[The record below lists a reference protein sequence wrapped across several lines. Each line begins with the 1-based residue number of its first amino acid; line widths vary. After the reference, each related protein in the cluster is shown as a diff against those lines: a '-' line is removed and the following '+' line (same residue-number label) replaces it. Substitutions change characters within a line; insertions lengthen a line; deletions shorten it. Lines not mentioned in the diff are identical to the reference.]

1 MAEPPLRK
9 TTFIGQVNGVR
20 GSRVNVLLRKTRAT
34 LLMVDGVA
42 YRVGQIG
49 SFVRIPLG
57 YTDLYGVCTQAGAD
71 ATGPEDEQDPSLL
84 EPESDPRL
92 GGYRWIEVALF
103 GEATERRFERGVGQF
118 PTVGD
123 EVHLVTGRDLDII
136 YSERGDSNDAI
147 VVGRIAGSDG
157 IPAALHLS
165 ALVTRHASVVGST
178 GAGKS
183 NLVAVVLRALGEGPY
198 ESARVLVVDPHG
210 EYGTA
215 IPDRT
220 QVFSTVAKEPAKRLV
235 IPYWALSFDELMAI
249 TMGPLR
255 DPDAEFLR
263 NRIRDLKVEAAQH
276 LETKPPAQAVTAD
289 SPIPFSLRRL
299 WWELENDERKTFKS
313 PNDQTEETIEDII
326 EEGDIDQLIPP
337 RYPAASGK
345 AIPPH
350 RSKAA
355 RGISRQLELMRSRM
369 TDSLFDF
376 MFGDDNPWCPNQEG
390 EITADLDQL
399 LAEWIG
405 GDKPI
410 TVVDVSSIPAS
421 VLEVVVGTMLSIVY
435 NTLYWG
441 MNSPVGGKR
450 QPLLVVL
457 DEAHRFL
464 HEGADTP
471 ATRSCARIAKEG
483 RKYGVGLVTVTQRPS
498 DIDAAILS
506 QAGTTIALRVT
517 NKADRNAVESTIP
530 DDLGGLTD
538 LLPALRTG
546 EGLVLGEAL
555 QVPSRIRVQKAPERP
570 VGDDPKL
577 PDAWICTRPSS
588 TGYSS
593 VIASWRAQS
602 TAATT
607 EDGKGPNSPT
617 ENSQQ
622 PETTDQTE
630 EQS

>member
-1 MAEPPLRK
+1 MTEPSLRK

-34 LLMVDGVA
+34 LLMVDGAA

-57 YTDLYGVCTQAGAD
+57 YTDLYGVCTQVGAD
-71 ATGPEDEQDPSLL
+71 ATGPEEDLDPTLL
-84 EPESDPRL
+84 VSEPDPRL
-92 GGYRWIEVALF
+92 SGYRWIEVALF
-103 GEATERRFERGVGQF
+103 GESTERRFERGVGQF

-123 EVHLVTGRDLDII
+123 EVHLVTGRDLDLI
-136 YSERGDSNDAI
+136 YADRGDSKDAV
-147 VVGRIAGSDG
+147 VVGRIAGSDD
-157 IPAALHLS
+157 IPAALRLS
-165 ALVTRHASVVGST
+165 ALITRHASVVGST

-183 NLVAVVLRALGEGPY
+183 NLVSILLRALGDGPY
-198 ESARVLVVDPHG
+198 SSARVLVIDPHG
-210 EYGTA
+210 EYGSA
-215 IPDRT
+215 LPDRT
-220 QVFSTVAKEPAKRLV
+220 QVFSTSAKAPSKRLH
-235 IPYWALSFDELMAI
+235 IPYWALSFDELMAV

-263 NRIRDLKVEAAQH
+263 NRIRDLKLEASRH
-276 LETKPPAQAVTAD
+276 LLTKPPPQAITAD

-299 WWELENDERKTFKS
+299 WWELENDEHKTFTS
-313 PNDQTEETIEDII
+313 PNDQTEGTLEPII

-345 AIPPH
+345 AMPPH

-369 TDSLFDF
+369 TDGLFEF
-376 MFGDDNPWCPNQEG
+376 MFGDSNDWSPNQEG
-390 EITADLDQL
+390 EVKADLDQL
-399 LAEWIG
+399 LGEWIG
-405 GDKPI
+405 NERPI
-410 TVVDVSSIPAS
+410 TVIDVSSIPSS
-421 VLEVVVGTMLSIVY
+421 VLEVVVGTLLGIVY
-435 NTLYWG
+435 NALYWG

-450 QPLLVVL
+450 QPLLVIL

-464 HEGADTP
+464 REGADTA
-471 ATRSCARIAKEG
+471 ATRSCSRIAKEG
-483 RKYGVGLVTVTQRPS
+483 RKYGVGLMTVTQRPS
-498 DIDAAILS
+498 DIDSAVLS

-517 NKADRNAVESTIP
+517 NRADRSAVESTIS

-570 VGDDPKL
+570 IGDDPVL
-577 PDAWICTRPSS
+577 PDAWLTPRPTADS
-588 TGYSS
+588 YAP
-593 VIASWRAQS
+593 VVAQWRAQS
-602 TAATT
+602 TAATADEEET
-607 EDGKGPNSPT
+607 GKSADPNDTGPP
-617 ENSQQ
+617 
-622 PETTDQTE
+622 
-630 EQS
+630 